1 MADHFVRPDVAAF
14 LEFLNSQ
21 PGPKMHEVSPDDA
34 RQMMVIMTSLAEEE
48 VGQLAVIRD
57 IAIPGPA
64 GAIGAR
70 LFDARESREAGPVMV
85 FFHGGGFVIGD
96 PDIYAS
102 YCAEVARQLDMPV
115 ISIDYRLA
123 PEHRFPAAAEDCE
136 AAARWV
142 AESPAELGYSV
153 TGLILSGD
161 SAGRNLTLVTA
172 IALRDHPAKVPV
184 ILQHPIYP
192 ATSVSTDWQSY
203 RDFGE
208 GFLLTRDSMDW
219 FGEQYGWSEGDW
231 RADPLSHDQTNM
243 PPTLITT
250 ASLDP
255 LSEQGIAYAEKLR
268 ASGVL
273 VEHRS
278 AEGNIHGHITLR
290 KAIPSSKDDVV
301 GNLSALKAML
311 AQL

>member
-34 RQMMVIMTSLAEEE
+34 RQMMVVMTSLAEEE

-115 ISIDYRLA
+115 VSIDYRLA

-161 SAGRNLTLVTA
+161 SAGGNLTIVTA
-172 IALRDHPAKVPV
+172 MALRDNPAKVPV

-203 RDFGE
+203 RDFAE
-208 GFLLTRDSMDW
+208 GYLLTRDSMDW

-290 KAIPSSKDDVV
+290 KAIPSSKDDVA